1 MKKTTL
7 FEETSYWCS
16 INMAEGLVKQRFE
29 KTEGKSRKSLSFSL
43 LKKIKTPKSLILTS
57 KEVKENA
64 FANETNELGPAW
76 YKIKK
81 TSNSR
86 TRRKS
91 LSYSDPETKIKDLKA
106 LLSHKKEL
114 YASKE
119 VKETALQSCI
129 RGQIMPTRN
138 SKTSG
143 NEQARHD
150 LSVLNKRL
158 KSHLLTQNIEPSR
171 A

>member
-7 FEETSYWCS
+7 FEETSDWCS
-16 INMAEGLVKQRFE
+16 INMTEGLVKQRFE

-43 LKKIKTPKSLILTS
+43 LGKIKKPKSLIS
-57 KEVKENA
+57 KA

-76 YKIKK
+76 YKIRK

-91 LSYSDPETKIKDLKA
+91 LSYSGPETKIKDLKA

-114 YASKE
+114 HASKE
-119 VKETALQSCI
+119 VKENALQSYI

-138 SKTSG
+138 SKTTG

-150 LSVLNKRL
+150 LSVLNKLL
-158 KSHLLTQNIEPSR
+158 KSHLLTQNIEPFR

>member
-1 MKKTTL
+1 MQTK
-7 FEETSYWCS
+7 
-16 INMAEGLVKQRFE
+16 
-29 KTEGKSRKSLSFSL
+29 
-43 LKKIKTPKSLILTS
+43 LTS
-57 KEVKENA
+57 WA
-64 FANETNELGPAW
+64 QRETRSGKHQIP
-76 YKIKK
+76 
-81 TSNSR
+81 SR

-119 VKETALQSCI
+119 VKENALQSCI

-138 SKTSG
+138 SKTTG

-150 LSVLNKRL
+150 LLVLNKQL